1 MSYTKEQILEMYE
14 IMLKGRIYDEKIKS
28 ESNKGKLMG
37 MFHLGIGQEATGAAI
52 ASALGPNDVM
62 MPGHRMHT
70 AILHKMDM
78 RRYTSELMGKRDG
91 YSKGVGAE
99 FHTFSLKEGIFPI
112 YSLLGGG
119 FSHVAGY
126 ALAMKR
132 KKTGGVMVAV
142 VGDGGFQAGGN
153 YEGMNMASIYKLPM
167 VFVIENNHIAMTTP
181 LDKHASIENLA
192 DRAAGFGMTG
202 VTIDPGTDVLKV
214 REAIDYA
221 IEKARRFEPSVI
233 EVKTYR
239 MEGHYFGDV
248 REYLDKQKEME
259 RLEYYGDPIL
269 RLENYMFENR
279 VLTLEEVDKVKEQV
293 RDQINQAFEH
303 AYTQENTKLEDVL
316 DLQLT
321 YANPEEALR

>member
-1 MSYTKEQILEMYE
+1 MNYSKEQLIEMYE
-14 IMLKGRIYDEKIKS
+14 IMLKGRIYDETIKS

-52 ASALGPNDVM
+52 ASALGPKDIM

-70 AILHKMDM
+70 AILHRMDM
-78 RRYTSELMGKRDG
+78 NRYTSELMGKRDG

-99 FHTFSLKEGIFPI
+99 FHTFSLEEGIFPI

-119 FSHVAGY
+119 FAHSAGY

-142 VGDGGFQAGGN
+142 IGDGGFQAGGN
-153 YEGMNMASIYKLPM
+153 YEGMNMAALYKLPI

-181 LDKHASIENLA
+181 LETHASIENLA
-192 DRAAGFGMTG
+192 ERAEGFGMTG
-202 VTIDPGTDVLKV
+202 ITIDPGTDVIEV
-214 REAIDYA
+214 RKAIDQA
-221 IEKARRFEPSVI
+221 IEKARNFEPSVI
-233 EVKTYR
+233 EVKTHR
-239 MEGHYFGDV
+239 LEGHYYGDV
-248 REYLDKQKEME
+248 REYLDKQNEAARFE
-259 RLEYYGDPIL
+259 HYGDPIV
-269 RLENYMFENR
+269 RLENFMFEEKL
-279 VLTLEEVDKVKEQV
+279 LTQTEADELKEKVTKQV
-293 RDQINQAFEH
+293 IEAFDH
-303 AYTQENTKLEDVL
+303 AYGQEMTNVDDVR